1 MKERTLKQSI
11 IDGVYNTINKANN
24 KHDNKFLGQLSAMFN
39 MLTYEEIQEI
49 LNKTFIEGK

>member
-11 IDGVYNTINKANN
+11 IDGVHNTINKAKL
-24 KHDNKFLGQLSAMFN
+24 KHDNKLLGQLSAMFN

-49 LNKTFIEGK
+49 LNKAFIEE